1 MQSDI
6 DALGLPVEVVISGVN
21 AVGYESGNSLAVT
34 GNDIA
39 FLQDTTLEDVW
50 GAWAPVYRDVVVL
63 DETNNEIAVY
73 NLTANDLADPAQYDV
88 LKQILID
95 AASP

>member
-1 MQSDI
+1 MQSEI

-21 AVGYESGNSLAVT
+21 AVGYDSGNTPAVT

-39 FLQDTTLEDVW
+39 WLQDTTLVDAW
-50 GAWAPVYRDVVVL
+50 GLWSPVYRDVVVL
-63 DETNNEIAVY
+63 GENNNEIAVY
-73 NLTANDLADPAQYDV
+73 NLTVNDLADPANYDA
-88 LKQILID
+88 LKQILTD